1 MLAVTGDSA
10 VVQPFVCNGSIELRE
25 TEQSR
30 KWLKMCPDLL
40 PDPQEVVI
48 KEEKKALVAN

>member
-1 MLAVTGDSA
+1 MLAATGDST
-10 VVQPFVCNGSIELRE
+10 VQPFICNGSIELRE

-40 PDPQEVVI
+40 PDPQEVGI